1 MASAVPKTQS
11 LQQGG
16 AFETIVSGLV
26 VLVAVSFIVFMIVR
40 TGTGHLGSYPLRVRV
55 ADATGLTVGSGV
67 RVGGVKV
74 GSVSGLF
81 LDPKTYGAT
90 VQIRMRDDLSLPA
103 DSVAAVSSSVM
114 GETYLSIAVGHAAH
128 TVPPDGTFG
137 QAPQR

>member
-1 MASAVPKTQS
+1 MARAVPKTQS

-103 DSVAAVSSSVM
+103 DSVAAVASSVM
-114 GETYLSIAVGHAAH
+114 GETYLSIAVGHAARS
-128 TVPPDGTFG
+128 VPPDGTFG